1 MFLSLVGVIIGLA
14 LLIAGSNFL
23 VDGGAGIARK
33 LGVSGHVIGI
43 TLVAAATS
51 LPELAT
57 SVTASFEGYPGLA
70 VGNVVGSNAFNIGIV
85 LGVAII
91 IRSMRSTKL
100 TVRDGWMVILSTILF
115 GIFSIGTIGRI
126 ESLVLLGVYVFYV
139 GYLFRTSKPTIKTDM
154 NGIPS
159 GRTIRLLVITALG
172 IALLFIGSP
181 LLVRSSVAL
190 AGDLGV
196 RNSLIGLSLVAA
208 GTSLPELLT
217 SIVAAIKHQKGIA
230 VGNILGS
237 NIFNILLIIGLSGLV
252 EPIRMGGLMNPGVIP
267 GMILI
272 TVLGILISR
281 RKMGDLQG
289 IILIFAYVLFFILM
303 LPFAW

>member
-1 MFLSLVGVIIGLA
+1 MFLSLLGVLAGLT

-43 TLVAAATS
+43 TLIAAATS

-57 SVTASFEGYPGLA
+57 SVTASLEGYPGLA

-85 LGVAII
+85 LGSAII
-91 IRSMRSTKL
+91 IRSMRSTKMTL
-100 TVRDGWMVILSTILF
+100 RDGWMVILSTILF
-115 GIFSIGTIGRI
+115 GIFSIGTIGRV
-126 ESLVLLGVYVFYV
+126 ESLVLLSVYVFYV
-139 GYLFRTSKPTIKTDM
+139 GYLYRVSKPTIRPEA
-154 NGIPS
+154 NGRAQ
-159 GRTIRLLVITALG
+159 GGALKLLLITVLG
-172 IALLFIGSP
+172 TFLLLLGSP
-181 LLVRSSVAL
+181 VLVRSSVNL
-190 AGDLGV
+190 ASDLGV
-196 RNSLIGLSLVAA
+196 SNSLIGLSIVAA

-217 SIVAAIKHQKGIA
+217 SFVAAIKHQRGIA
-230 VGNILGS
+230 VGNVLGS

-252 EPIRMGGLMNPGVIP
+252 EPVHMSGLMNPGVVP

-281 RKMGDLQG
+281 RRMGRIQG
-289 IILIFAYVLFFILM
+289 AMLIVAYTLFFILM
-303 LPFAW
+303 MPLVW

>member
-1 MFLSLVGVIIGLA
+1 MFLSLLGVLAGLA

-23 VDGGAGIARK
+23 VDGGSGIARK
-33 LGVSGHVIGI
+33 LGVSGHVIRI

-91 IRSMRSTKL
+91 IRSMRSSKL

-115 GIFSIGTIGRI
+115 GIFSIGTIGRV

-139 GYLFRTSKPTIKTDM
+139 GYLYRVSKPTIRTEE
-154 NGIPS
+154 NGTPS
-159 GRTIRLLVITALG
+159 GRTIKLIVITVLG
-172 IALLFIGSP
+172 IGLLFIGSP
-181 LLVRSSVAL
+181 VLVRSSIAL

-217 SIVAAIKHQKGIA
+217 SIVAAITWEA
-230 VGNILGS
+230 MAA
-237 NIFNILLIIGLSGLV
+237 LSSPRWNRSRSDWLV
-252 EPIRMGGLMNPGVIP
+252 MRSA
-267 GMILI
+267 I
-272 TVLGILISR
+272 THFR
-281 RKMGDLQG
+281 AQC
-289 IILIFAYVLFFILM
+289 
-303 LPFAW
+303 W

>member
-1 MFLSLVGVIIGLA
+1 MFLSLLGVIAGIA

-23 VDGGAGIARK
+23 VDGGAKIARK

-57 SVTASFEGYPGLA
+57 SLTASFEGYPGLA

-91 IRSMRSTKL
+91 IRSIKPSKL
-100 TVRDGWMVILSTILF
+100 TVRDGWMVVLSTVLF
-115 GIFSIGTIGRI
+115 GVFSIGTIGRV
-126 ESLVLLGVYVFYV
+126 ESMVLLGVYAFYV
-139 GYLFRTSKPTIKTDM
+139 WFLFKTAKPTLKTEEK
-154 NGIPS
+154 GFPWS
-159 GRTIRLLVITALG
+159 GTIRIFIITILG

-181 LLVRSSVAL
+181 LLVRSSVVL

-208 GTSLPELLT
+208 GTSLPELIT
-217 SIVAAIKHQKGIA
+217 SIIAAIKHQRGIA
-230 VGNILGS
+230 VGNVLGS

-252 EPIRMGGLMNPGVIP
+252 EPVHMSGLLNPGVIP

-281 RKMGDLQG
+281 RRMGDFQG
-289 IILIFAYVLFFILM
+289 IMLIVGYVLFFILV
-303 LPFAW
+303 LPFS